1 MVKGEAKTAWSCSAE
16 AFDFAGDTAIFLA
29 ISKDAQSPIDSV
41 SAAVAPIA
49 VPAMIAFSLSAVI
62 SAVALVTRG
71 YFAVVQCRRRRLDIS
86 GIGSTKPYSERLA
99 TKIEDGERTL
109 KLTVLGLALGLCEDA
124 PMTGIALFFFV
135 NTHNVPLFPAISL
148 VTSGLMFGMKLGPV
162 MALPALWGKLAKW
175 KSRLPPPCKATEPGV
190 ELCKAASKPNPAP
203 ARLTPEQYIARLE
216 QVRTAVAELAAAD
229 VPACAAGDKLQ
240 FDKWMHHLTLM
251 VDKAEEASNG
261 QSNAPPAAD
270 PEVPPITQHV
280 CTDRSTAMQRMHTF
294 DSAHGITILC

>member
-1 MVKGEAKTAWSCSAE
+1 MFV
-16 AFDFAGDTAIFLA
+16 A

-62 SAVALVTRG
+62 SAVALVTRA

-124 PMTGIALFFFV
+124 PMTAIALFFFV

-175 KSRLPPPCKATEPGV
+175 KSRLPPPCEATEPGV

-216 QVRTAVAELAAAD
+216 QVRAAVADLAAAD

-251 VDKAEEASNG
+251 ADKAEEASNG

-270 PEVPPITQHV
+270 PKVPPITRHV
-280 CTDRSTAMQRMHTF
+280 CTDRSTAMQCMRTS
-294 DSAHGITILC
+294 DSAP